1 MTIHAPSFVRV
12 GALAPAVALAGC
24 GSSAPKQTEWPYT
37 STDGGFKVVFP
48 NRFDTFTSKAGEG
61 TAARSV
67 TSSMAS
73 KGSDQFGVTYS
84 DFPSSFLAGGAAAVL
99 ETARDQVVAGIKGT
113 VVSSDASTFGE
124 HPALDVVAIGTASA
138 VKGEY
143 HAKFVLV
150 GTRIYEVL
158 VIRNDT
164 KASDEHMLDFFDSF
178 ELTGS

>member
-12 GALAPAVALAGC
+12 GALATVVALAGC
-24 GSSAPKQTEWPYT
+24 GSSAPAQTEWPYN
-37 STDGGFKVVFP
+37 SAAGGFKVVFP
-48 NRFDTFTSKAGEG
+48 SKFDTFTSKAGDD
-61 TAARSV
+61 TTARSV

-84 DFPSSFLAGGAAAVL
+84 DFPSSFLADGAAAVL
-99 ETARDQVVAGIKGT
+99 GKARDQVVAGIKGT
-113 VVSSDASTFGE
+113 VVSSAASTFGK
-124 HPALDVVAIGTASA
+124 HPALDVVATGTASA

-164 KASDEHMLDFFDSF
+164 KASDERMLDFFDSF